1 MELES
6 EGERKEAAF
15 QQTLGV
21 KEAEI
26 TELQERI
33 RQLEEQQSSL
43 KKDHDLKVKQLKV

>member
-1 MELES
+1 VVQDDEMVSGLKEKIMELES

-33 RQLEEQQSSL
+33 R
-43 KKDHDLKVKQLKV
+43 